1 VNTMVP
7 GAPMSIPQDGS
18 PIQLGRSRQQTMP
31 GLPVP
36 PGVPAWLPWALE
48 QVPRYLPAFAGAV
61 GGPVAAVRAGGPWP
75 HIVLLWITVAALVL
89 GGTLHL
95 LSDGTLRAQVEA
107 TAAKVDR
114 TDCDV
119 RWLVR
124 RALAEDRGQPV
135 PPYSPE
141 DCESR

>member
-1 VNTMVP
+1 MTTLVSHAVP
-7 GAPMSIPQDGS
+7 SRRATIPPGSMTAEQIAGS
-18 PIQLGRSRQQTMP
+18 PQT
-31 GLPVP
+31 LP

-48 QVPRYLPAFAGAV
+48 QAPRYLPAFAAAAS
-61 GGPVAAVRAGGPWP
+61 GPVAAVRTGGPWP
-75 HIVLLWITVAALVL
+75 HIVLLWIAVAAMIVA
-89 GGTLHL
+89 GAMHMVG
-95 LSDGTLRAQVEA
+95 DGTLRSQLEA
-107 TAAKVDR
+107 TAGKVDR

>member
-1 VNTMVP
+1 MTALVSHSVPSRRATIPPGTMTAEQVAGP
-7 GAPMSIPQDGS
+7 PQT
-18 PIQLGRSRQQTMP
+18 L
-31 GLPVP
+31 P

-48 QVPRYLPAFAGAV
+48 QAPRYFPAFAAV
-61 GGPVAAVRAGGPWP
+61 AAGPVAAVRTAGPWP
-75 HIVLLWITVAALVL
+75 HIVLLWIAFATLTVVGAMHMV
-89 GGTLHL
+89 G
-95 LSDGTLRAQVEA
+95 DGTLRSQLDA

>member
-1 VNTMVP
+1 MHMM
-7 GAPMSIPQDGS
+7 G
-18 PIQLGRSRQQTMP
+18 
-31 GLPVP
+31 
-36 PGVPAWLPWALE
+36 
-48 QVPRYLPAFAGAV
+48 
-61 GGPVAAVRAGGPWP
+61 
-75 HIVLLWITVAALVL
+75 
-89 GGTLHL
+89 
-95 LSDGTLRAQVEA
+95 DGTLRTQLHETAVKVEA
-107 TAAKVDR
+107 TAAKVNR